1 MKLDIS
7 LPNNNRDTL
16 IKKTSEKSIKLSN
29 NNEHDNFE
37 QEFFSIDTINNLD
50 QFALREYVL
59 SNAMSDRPHY
69 NRNPIDMK
77 A

>member
-16 IKKTSEKSIKLSN
+16 IKKTSEKSNKLSN
-29 NNEHDNFE
+29 NNGHDNFE